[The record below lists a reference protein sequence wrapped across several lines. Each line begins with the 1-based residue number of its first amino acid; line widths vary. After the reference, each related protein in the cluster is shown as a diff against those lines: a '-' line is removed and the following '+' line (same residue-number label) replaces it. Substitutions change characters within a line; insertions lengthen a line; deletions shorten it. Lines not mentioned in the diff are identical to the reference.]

1 MICSCCGTDKPFS
14 EFYKDKTLKS
24 GHMSKCK
31 DCIKKQVGKRYA
43 EKRESIL
50 IYYRNYHIG
59 YRDKQNKK
67 YSDYRKKIQCL
78 KTPCAKCGENRL
90 YVIDFHHIDP
100 AEKSFNIN
108 RKTSIKDFSIIEDEV
123 AKCISLCRNCHAEF
137 HYLYGTNP
145 DNPVKALE
153 EYLGKPIVKRRL
165 S

>member
-1 MICSCCGTDKPFS
+1 MVCSHCGIDKPLS
-14 EFYKDKTLKS
+14 EFYKDKSVKS

-31 DCIKKQVGKRYA
+31 ECTKKQVSKRYA

-59 YRDKQNKK
+59 YRDKQIEK
-67 YSDYRKKIQCL
+67 YSDYKKKIQAL

-100 AEKSFNIN
+100 SKKAFNIN
-108 RKTSIKDFSIIEDEV
+108 RKTAIKDFSIIEKEA

-137 HYLYGTNP
+137 HYFYGGNP
-145 DNPVKALE
+145 EHPVEALE
-153 EYLGKPIVKRRL
+153 EYLGRKVAL
-165 S
+165 